1 MTSSII
7 KISIISIIVS
17 VLYFVGN
24 GLNDV
29 WLIPRLTDF
38 FVLLRTITKPL
49 EFFWDFTTS
58 IHLIGLSLGL
68 LLAYYSIKAV
78 ITILNIFKDNN

>member
-24 GLNDV
+24 GLNDT
-29 WLIPRLTDF
+29 WLIPHLTDF
-38 FVLLRTITKPL
+38 FVFFCTITKPL

-78 ITILNIFKDNN
+78 ITILNIFKDNS

>member
-1 MTSSII
+1 MTASLI

-24 GLNDV
+24 GLNDA
-29 WLIPRLTDF
+29 WLVPHLTDF
-38 FVLLRTITKPL
+38 FVLLRTVTSPL
-49 EFFWDFTTS
+49 DFLWDFSTS
-58 IHLIGLSLGL
+58 ITLIGLSLGM